1 MDKRAELREKALKD
15 LQQSE
20 VLMLDGHFDYGN
32 GYHGR
37 VYLNPHQLFRHPSTI
52 WRFAQDLIDLL
63 PGELVQRTEVVAGP
77 VTGGAL
83 LAHTIA
89 GLLDSRRSL
98 THPPCSLRA
107 VQLRPVRRLRA
118 ARVLPRARSR
128 GKRVLLADD
137 VRNTGETFARC
148 AALVQEAGGTVRRD
162 GRDLRPL
169 RSDRR
174 SRRAEHR
181 ARRIQSPAE
190 LHGRRVPA
198 VQGRH
203 ADHAL
208 LERFQMYVV
217 SAFRRTVEK
226 SG

>member
-1 MDKRAELREKALKD
+1 MDKRAGLREKALED

-52 WRFAQDLIDLL
+52 WRFAQDLIDLM
-63 PGELVQRTEVVAGP
+63 PSDLVQRTEVVAGP

-98 THPPCSLRA
+98 THPPCSFA
-107 VQLRPVRRLRA
+107 PFNYDGYGSGGFALRPFYRQELK
-118 ARVLPRARSR
+118 

-148 AALVQEAGGTVRRD
+148 AALVKDAGGTVV
-162 GRDLRPL
+162 
-169 RSDRR
+169 
-174 SRRAEHR
+174 A
-181 ARRIQSPAE
+181 
-190 LHGRRVPA
+190 
-198 VQGRH
+198 
-203 ADHAL
+203 
-208 LERFQMYVV
+208 
-217 SAFRRTVEK
+217 TVEICDRCEPHVDLGVPNIALAEYRAPENYRSNECPLCK
-226 SG
+226 AGTPITRF

>member
-1 MDKRAELREKALKD
+1 MDKGTERREKALKD

-20 VLMLDGHFDYGN
+20 VLMIGGHFDYGN

-52 WRFAQDLIDLL
+52 WRFAQDVIDLM
-63 PGELVQRTEVVAGP
+63 PGELVQKTEVVAGP

-98 THPPCSLRA
+98 THPPCIFAPFNYDPAGGFTLRA
-107 VQLRPVRRLRA
+107 FYRREL
-118 ARVLPRARSR
+118 S

-148 AALVQEAGGTVRRD
+148 AALVKEAGGAVVATVEIY
-162 GRDLRPL
+162 
-169 RSDRR
+169 DRCEAIAELGVPNIALADY
-174 SRRAEHR
+174 RAEENYK
-181 ARRIQSPAE
+181 AGDCPLCKAGTAIT
-190 LHGRRVPA
+190 
-198 VQGRH
+198 
-203 ADHAL
+203 
-208 LERFQMYVV
+208 RF
-217 SAFRRTVEK
+217 
-226 SG
+226 

>member
-1 MDKRAELREKALKD
+1 MDRRAEIRKKALED

-20 VLMLDGHFDYGN
+20 VLMIDGHFDYGN

-37 VYLNPHQLFRHPSTI
+37 VYLNAHQLFRHPSTI

-63 PGELVQRTEVVAGP
+63 PNELVQSTEVVAGP

-98 THPPCSLRA
+98 THPPSVFA
-107 VQLRPVRRLRA
+107 PFNYDPAGGFTLRPFYRRELH
-118 ARVLPRARSR
+118 

-148 AALVQEAGGTVRRD
+148 AALVKEAGGSV
-162 GRDLRPL
+162 L
-169 RSDRR
+169 
-174 SRRAEHR
+174 A
-181 ARRIQSPAE
+181 
-190 LHGRRVPA
+190 
-198 VQGRH
+198 
-203 ADHAL
+203 
-208 LERFQMYVV
+208 
-217 SAFRRTVEK
+217 TVEIYDRCEAMVDLGVPNVALAEYK
-226 SG
+226 APENEIAADCPLCRSGSPITRF

>member
-1 MDKRAELREKALKD
+1 MDRRAELREKALKD
-15 LQQSE
+15 LRASE

-52 WRFAQDLIDLL
+52 WRFAQDLIDLM

-98 THPPCSLRA
+98 THPPCVFAPFNYDPAGGLALRA
-107 VQLRPVRRLRA
+107 FYRNELN
-118 ARVLPRARSR
+118 

-137 VRNTGETFARC
+137 VRNTGETFAKC
-148 AALVQEAGGTVRRD
+148 AALVKAAGG
-162 GRDLRPL
+162 
-169 RSDRR
+169 S
-174 SRRAEHR
+174 
-181 ARRIQSPAE
+181 
-190 LHGRRVPA
+190 
-198 VQGRH
+198 
-203 ADHAL
+203 
-208 LERFQMYVV
+208 VV
-217 SAFRRTVEK
+217 ATVEICDRCEAIVDLGVPNIALVEYKAPENFKAETCPLCK
-226 SG
+226 SGVAITRF